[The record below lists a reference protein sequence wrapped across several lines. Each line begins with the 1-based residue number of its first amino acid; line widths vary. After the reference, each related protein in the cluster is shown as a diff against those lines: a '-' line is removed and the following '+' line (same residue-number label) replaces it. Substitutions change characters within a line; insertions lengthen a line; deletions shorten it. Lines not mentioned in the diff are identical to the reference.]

1 MPGPSDPSPPSPDA
15 LNTASANLEAAAKQL
30 ETSSSAAASSLDAA
44 AKQIETSSA
53 NAATNLTAAAKQI
66 ETSTANAAAS
76 LTEAAKQ
83 VEAAVEA
90 AAAKLLV
97 DSTITSL
104 EPPPIE
110 LPKLDE
116 YVEDLIDPSFGGY
129 SSRAIAS
136 AAADKILAGF
146 NGLLYRK
153 PEPPK

>member
-53 NAATNLTAAAKQI
+53 NAA
-66 ETSTANAAAS
+66 AS

-104 EPPPIE
+104 EAPKVE

-136 AAADKILAGF
+136 AAADKMLAGF

>member
-1 MPGPSDPSPPSPDA
+1 MPSPTDPSTPSPDA
-15 LNTASANLEAAAKQL
+15 LNAASANLEAAAKQL
-30 ETSSSAAASSLDAA
+30 EDSATNAATSLETA
-44 AKQIETSSA
+44 AKQIETSS
-53 NAATNLTAAAKQI
+53 
-66 ETSTANAAAS
+66 ANAAAS

-97 DSTITSL
+97 DSTITSI
-104 EPPPIE
+104 EPPPVE

-136 AAADKILAGF
+136 AAAEKMLAGF